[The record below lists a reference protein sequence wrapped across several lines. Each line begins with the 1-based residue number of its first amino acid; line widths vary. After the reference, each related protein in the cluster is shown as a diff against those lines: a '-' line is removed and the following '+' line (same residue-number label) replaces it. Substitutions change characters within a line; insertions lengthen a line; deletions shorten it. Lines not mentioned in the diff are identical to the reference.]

1 MSNPA
6 LTRLR
11 FEVTPLFNR
20 KLAAEANQ

>member
-11 FEVTPLFNR
+11 CDGTPLFNR
-20 KLAAEANQ
+20 KLAADANQ